1 MDLYIINIKAMQEI
15 VEIIAYIHHL
25 LLKITQLGQIWLFGM
40 IHGTNTVKIGNNNI
54 DPSK

>member
-1 MDLYIINIKAMQEI
+1 MQEI

-40 IHGTNTVKIGNNNI
+40 IHGSTNTVKIGNNNV